1 MNRLRI
7 KVKIKLIF
15 AAKMANAEETVDFEV
30 EKDDRRYKDERTAG
44 FHDFAMERAAGLK
57 AYGRGSRSKSS
68 DVL

>member
-1 MNRLRI
+1 
-7 KVKIKLIF
+7 
-15 AAKMANAEETVDFEV
+15 MANAEETVDFEV